1 MMAEKAPLS
10 SVPLFSVPQIDLSK
24 VNPTGVGTDPN
35 ITADYKNLLENQKR
49 YADELERRYE
59 QPNWFKIAAGFAK
72 PQLGG
77 FLASVGSASQA
88 LGEQTELARAIA
100 PTIAQMR
107 AETAKGNI
115 ALSQGKK
122 AAGIAEQA
130 ISENRIMNPQESS
143 AVASLTGGP
152 SQAAAAGQNI
162 ASAQTNQLVTLLA
175 EGRSYTDIIARLPKQ
190 FVDQNIGTVLKMYP
204 TLQPPPGMPGSTS
217 VTPSPA
223 TGTSNADLVAPVPGV
238 PKSVSSNMPLVAQL
252 KAQESNVEAAQ
263 EVREKVNGVLT
274 QQATTAVPI
283 FDVSTNLYKAASNPS
298 LAGAFG
304 IFEKGDPLSI
314 IGKAVE
320 SGSFPNVIANMRQ
333 YITQSR
339 LGADEKKRAISD
351 LQAMEGALA
360 DLKTKMNNGV
370 INPTDARTMFETES
384 IPGVTSTQDAFLR
397 GIARIGSDA
406 LSRYESKLAFD
417 KALTDENFDARS
429 WGSSRYF
436 RDVQENAKKRTQ
448 ALITNPASVQM
459 PKFMQSGL
467 NGAYQVGSEKSEA
480 KPQAGGT
487 KERPSERIIGGKTW
501 VRQPDGSYEP
511 KVK

>member
-24 VNPTGVGTDPN
+24 VNPTGVGSDPE
-35 ITADYKNLLENQKR
+35 ITENYKNLLENQKR
-49 YADELERRYE
+49 YADELERRYA

-77 FLASVGSASQA
+77 FLSSIGSASQA

-122 AAGIAEQA
+122 AAGIAERAGTQ
-130 ISENRIMNPQESS
+130 NRVPDPVEAAEI
-143 AVASLTGGP
+143 ASLTGGP

-162 ASAQTNQLVTLLA
+162 ATAQQAQLAQALQSGMSYAELQAKFPAQFLA
-175 EGRSYTDIIARLPKQ
+175 E
-190 FVDQNIGTVLKMYP
+190 NIPILLSKMP
-204 TLQPPPGMPGSTS
+204 GIKAPPGMPGSIS

-223 TGTSNADLVAPVPGV
+223 TGTSNADLVPPVPGV
-238 PKSVSSNMPLVAQL
+238 PKSVSQNMPLVAQL
-252 KAQESNVEAAQ
+252 KAQETNVGAAQ
-263 EVREKVNGVLT
+263 DVREKVNGVLT

-283 FDVSTNLYKAASNPS
+283 FEISTNLYKAASNPS

-360 DLKTKMNNGV
+360 DLKTKMNNGL
-370 INPTDARTMFETES
+370 INQTDLQTMVEGES

-480 KPQAGGT
+480 KPQAGGN

-501 VRQPDGSYEP
+501 VRQPDGSYKP
-511 KVK
+511 KE